1 LKNRQFATRYTFVLS
16 DSTFVGF
23 SKSPGDPILGLTEDT
38 KMYIDNRDAGQ
49 MYDYLES
56 RIEALKKRIS
66 ELECEN
72 ERLREMDL
80 EPEFAHS

>member
-1 LKNRQFATRYTFVLS
+1 
-16 DSTFVGF
+16 
-23 SKSPGDPILGLTEDT
+23 
-38 KMYIDNRDAGQ
+38 MYIDNRDAGQ

-66 ELECEN
+66 ELESEN
-72 ERLREMDL
+72 EKLRWEVTAP

>member
-1 LKNRQFATRYTFVLS
+1 
-16 DSTFVGF
+16 
-23 SKSPGDPILGLTEDT
+23 
-38 KMYIDNRDAGQ
+38 MYIDNRDAGQ

-66 ELECEN
+66 ELESEN
-72 ERLREMDL
+72 EKLRVTSF

>member
-1 LKNRQFATRYTFVLS
+1 
-16 DSTFVGF
+16 
-23 SKSPGDPILGLTEDT
+23 
-38 KMYIDNRDAGQ
+38 MYIDNRDAGQ

>member
-1 LKNRQFATRYTFVLS
+1 
-16 DSTFVGF
+16 
-23 SKSPGDPILGLTEDT
+23 
-38 KMYIDNRDAGQ
+38 MYIDNRDAGQ

-72 ERLREMDL
+72 EKLRWEQMAL

>member
-1 LKNRQFATRYTFVLS
+1 MTPSFYRIP
-16 DSTFVGF
+16 TFVGF
-23 SKSPGDPILGLTEDT
+23 SKSDPDPILGLTEDT

-56 RIEALKKRIS
+56 RIEALKRRIS

-72 ERLREMDL
+72 ERLRWEIDL

>member
-1 LKNRQFATRYTFVLS
+1 M
-16 DSTFVGF
+16 GF
-23 SKSPGDPILGLTEDT
+23 SKNQQEPILGLTEDT

-66 ELECEN
+66 ELESEN
-72 ERLREMDL
+72 ERLRWEMAL
-80 EPEFAHS
+80 EPEFAHV

>member
-1 LKNRQFATRYTFVLS
+1 
-16 DSTFVGF
+16 
-23 SKSPGDPILGLTEDT
+23 
-38 KMYIDNRDAGQ
+38 MYIDNREPGQ

-66 ELECEN
+66 ELESEN
-72 ERLREMDL
+72 EKLRWEMTSL

>member
-1 LKNRQFATRYTFVLS
+1 MGLNQQPHLRSIEFPRSWSFRKNIV
-16 DSTFVGF
+16 VGYCG
-23 SKSPGDPILGLTEDT
+23 STEDT

-66 ELECEN
+66 ELESEN
-72 ERLREMDL
+72 EKLRWESTSL